1 MSNKLVKNQ
10 EQQNIEQP
18 VATKKLIYASDL
30 DRTLI
35 FSERFIKEYPSDT
48 PYSPVEYK
56 GIEVVSY
63 MDDKVKAELIEL
75 AKRPEVEFI
84 PITSRSTEEYNRINL
99 GFKPEYVVSASGGVI
114 LHNGEIDLEYAKYVK
129 KYMDYNEALNIL
141 ADVEDCLDSVDY
153 SVKMIDNTYLFY
165 KTNDPKRYDDEV
177 LQLMVKY
184 PDWTF
189 TRQNNKCYAIPSHIS
204 KQVALRWLWHEL
216 GQPKIVASGDS
227 ELDLPM
233 LSLADIAVIP
243 KHGTLVT
250 DRYIL
255 DGNIVDGGIT
265 SPLKTFE
272 FVRSIL
278 E

>member
-10 EQQNIEQP
+10 EQLNIEQP

-56 GIEVVSY
+56 GIEIVSY
-63 MDDKVKAELIEL
+63 MDDEVKAELIKL
-75 AKRPEVEFI
+75 AKHPEVEFI

-99 GFKPEYVVSASGGVI
+99 GFKPEYVVLASGGII

-129 KYMDYNEALNIL
+129 KYMNYNEALSIL
-141 ADVEDCLDSVDY
+141 ADVEDSLDSVNY
-153 SVKMIDNTYLFY
+153 TVKMIDNTYLFY
-165 KTNDPKRYDDEV
+165 KTDDPERYDDEV
-177 LQLMVKY
+177 LQLMLKY
-184 PDWTF
+184 PEWVF
-189 TRQNNKCYAIPSHIS
+189 TRQNNKCYAIPKHIS
-204 KQVALRWLWHEL
+204 KQVALRWLWHKL

-233 LSLADIAVIP
+233 LSLADAAVIP
-243 KHGTLVT
+243 KHGSLVK
-250 DRYIL
+250 DGYVVE
-255 DGNIVDGGIT
+255 GNIVDGGIR

-272 FVRSIL
+272 VVRNML
-278 E
+278 K